1 MRTSGKSPWGAF
13 ESEGVV
19 GAEMNPEGGKLMTLK
34 DGGRIEQTVLAGG
47 DVDGRA
53 DSE

>member
-1 MRTSGKSPWGAF
+1 MF

-19 GAEMNPEGGKLMTLK
+19 GVEMNSEEGKLMTLK

-47 DVDGRA
+47 DVVGRVQPRRICWV
-53 DSE
+53 